1 MKKLIILSAIALSGL
16 IYSSANAQER
26 FQNSNR
32 YSHESNKDQR
42 SAYREHNDYVQP
54 GFQNDNRENSYRNEE
69 HFQNVSRE
77 NVYRNEERF
86 QNAPRE
92 NGYRDEQH
100 FSYNNRRDEN
110 SNYRMRR

>member
-16 IYSSANAQER
+16 IYSSADAQER
-26 FQNSNR
+26 FQSSDR

-42 SAYREHNDYVQP
+42 SAYSEHNRYVQP
-54 GFQNDNRENSYRNEE
+54 GFQNDYRENSYRNEE
-69 HFQNVSRE
+69 RLQNVSRE
-77 NVYRNEERF
+77 NNYRDDQRF
-86 QNAPRE
+86 QSDHHE
-92 NGYRDEQH
+92 NGYRDEQR

>member
-26 FQNSNR
+26 FQNSDR

-42 SAYREHNDYVQP
+42 SAYSEHNDYVQL
-54 GFQNDNRENSYRNEE
+54 GFQNDHRENGHRNEE
-69 HFQNVSRE
+69 HLQNVSRE
-77 NVYRNEERF
+77 NNYRDDQHF
-86 QNAPRE
+86 QNDHRE

-100 FSYNNRRDEN
+100 FSYNNRSDEN